1 MKGFLA
7 VAALVGAALA
17 APQPQATPAS
27 GSCAS
32 SRDGTFGISVVN
44 VTRKRD
50 VLESV
55 SYKSIPLGTY
65 LTLYQRQV
73 GSGQYTLQGGIFK
86 DSVGRIGSIV
96 ANRQFQFDNPTQAGA
111 VYTSGWSICPNGSI
125 AVAGNAVFYQCLS
138 GNFYNLYD
146 RSQGGQ
152 CSPVYI
158 VASGAAPAGAS
169 GTVSQVPDG
178 QPQASTARVSQIS
191 DGQVQATTRA
201 SSASSRPVTGI
212 SDGQVQ
218 APTSAPRPASQI
230 SDGQVQ
236 APRSSSSS
244 VRPVSQISDGQVQA
258 PTSTARP
265 VSQISDGQVQAPT
278 STRPIVTFTGAANR
292 VGGSFAFVAGMV
304 GAVAML

>member
-17 APQPQATPAS
+17 IPAPAPQATPAAGGCS
-27 GSCAS
+27 PDRA
-32 SRDGTFGISVVN
+32 GTFGISVVN
-44 VTRKRD
+44 VTKKRD
-50 VLESV
+50 VLEA
-55 SYKSIPLGTY
+55 
-65 LTLYQRQV
+65 RQV

-111 VYTSGWSICPNGSI
+111 VYTSGWSICANGSI
-125 AVAGNAVFYQCLS
+125 AVAGNALFYQCLS

-158 VASGAAPAGAS
+158 VATGAAPAGPS
-169 GTVSQVPDG
+169 GSVSQVPDG

-191 DGQVQATTRA
+191 DGQVQATTKPA
-201 SSASSRPVTGI
+201 TPSSARPISGI

-236 APRSSSSS
+236 APTSTP
-244 VRPVSQISDGQVQA
+244 RPVSQISDGQVQA
-258 PTSTARP
+258 PTSVRP
-265 VSQISDGQVQAPT
+265 ISQISDGQVQAPT

-292 VGGSFAFVAGMV
+292 VGGSFAFVAGVV